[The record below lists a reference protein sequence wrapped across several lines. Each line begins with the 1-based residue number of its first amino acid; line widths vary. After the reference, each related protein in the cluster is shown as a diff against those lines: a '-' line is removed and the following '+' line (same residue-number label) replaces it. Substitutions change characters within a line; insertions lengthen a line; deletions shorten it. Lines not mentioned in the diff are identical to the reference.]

1 VSVRPKKELG
11 QHFLV
16 DENIVTV
23 IERLAQLHAEDVVLE
38 IGPGLGVLTR
48 RPSHSTSP
56 RSTPPRRSSSRTCP
70 TTSRRRSSPRASPAF
85 QASATGR

>member
-1 VSVRPKKELG
+1 MSVRPKKELG

-38 IGPGLGVLTR
+38 IG
-48 RPSHSTSP
+48 
-56 RSTPPRRSSSRTCP
+56 
-70 TTSRRRSSPRASPAF
+70 RASC
-85 QASATGR
+85 RERV